1 MPKTKLSLPAWRDLP
16 NRRPLRGRECR
27 GCIYVHARIAAPI
40 RCGEH
45 DARETVSWVN
55 DMRLPLQITF
65 RHMEPS
71 PALEARIRKL
81 AERLDEF
88 SPHIMHCHVIV
99 EAPHKHQQQ
108 GRLFEVRMDIT
119 VPDSEIAIRRSHPIR
134 HSHEDPYVAL
144 RDAFRAARRK
154 LEDYER
160 ERRAPAKTHVG
171 PPHGRV
177 CELHP
182 DEDFGRIET
191 DDGRLIYFH
200 RHSVMGR
207 PFEQLTIG
215 SEVRFSEEQG
225 DMGPQASTVHVVS

>member
-1 MPKTKLSLPAWRDLP
+1 
-16 NRRPLRGRECR
+16 
-27 GCIYVHARIAAPI
+27 
-40 RCGEH
+40 
-45 DARETVSWVN
+45 
-55 DMRLPLQITF
+55 MRLPLQITF

-71 PALEARIRKL
+71 PALEARIREL
-81 AERLDEF
+81 AERLDKF
-88 SPHIMHCHVIV
+88 SADIMHCSVIV
-99 EAPHKHQQQ
+99 EAPPKHQHQ
-108 GRLFEVRMDIT
+108 GGLFEVRMDLT
-119 VPDSEIAIRRSHPIR
+119 VPGSEIAIRRSHPIR

-160 ERRAPAKTHVG
+160 ERHAPAKTHVG

-200 RHSVMGR
+200 RNSVMDH
-207 PFEQLTIG
+207 PFEQLSVGT
-215 SEVRFSEEQG
+215 EVRFNEEEG
-225 DMGPQASTVHVVS
+225 DLGPQASTVHVVS